1 MWYAGVS
8 SDTTLPNWP
17 RSYTNS
23 CSSSSLQLFL
33 YTISVRYTACMVR
46 KKYSSEYETE
56 LLQKAV
62 DETGSAR
69 SVFSQMS
76 VEEARRQRPL
86 IQYGGD
92 RKQTRVLFVTNDTSF
107 LNPTDDSLER
117 FFAVAGY
124 FDEMHIL
131 VLRTGSLPTKP
142 VLRVRSN
149 IWVYI
154 ASAKYWWWTPV
165 IAHEEIAPKQLSFAN
180 GFRADLIVALEPF
193 EAALAARWIGK
204 TFARPVQVHVRQN
217 FYRKGFKKLDPH
229 NKWRK
234 LIARYVLGRTNSI
247 RVQTDEIKQS
257 IEPLCP
263 KTANIDLLPWFYNFQ
278 SLTES
283 KVEFDVHEVYPMYKK
298 CILYIGPLDYTSTL
312 FSVIDVLKYVLANPS
327 VGLIVLGDGPIREE
341 CENKI
346 KKIGL
351 ETQVAFPKQVSDVT
365 PYLLTSDLMI
375 VTDQTALSD
384 ELVMQSAVAS
394 LPTIMSETE
403 ARSEVFVDGEN
414 GFVCPDD
421 ETCFIDKLK
430 QLVTDNDLR
439 NNFSKQLRDQVA
451 PRLATTA
458 FSYQERYRNTIES
471 AFLDNEEVATETK
484 VQAEE
489 N

>member
-1 MWYAGVS
+1 
-8 SDTTLPNWP
+8 
-17 RSYTNS
+17 
-23 CSSSSLQLFL
+23 
-33 YTISVRYTACMVR
+33 MVH
-46 KKYSSEYETE
+46 KKYGTEHEAE
-56 LLQKAV
+56 LLQKVV
-62 DETGSAR
+62 DERGGTK

-86 IQYGGD
+86 MQYGGN

-154 ASAKYWWWTPV
+154 ASAEYWWWTPV
-165 IAHEEIAPKQLSFAN
+165 IAHEVTAPKQLSFAN

-193 EAALAARWIGK
+193 ESALAAKWIGK
-204 TFARPVQVHVRQN
+204 TFDRPVQVHVRQN
-217 FYRKGFKKLDPH
+217 FYRKGFKKLDPN

-234 LIARYVLGRTNSI
+234 WIARYILARASSV
-247 RVQTDEIKQS
+247 RVQTDEIKQA
-257 IEPLCP
+257 IEPLC
-263 KTANIDLLPWFYNFQ
+263 KKAATIDLLPWFYNFS
-278 SLTES
+278 SLTEA
-283 KVEFDVHEVYPMYKK
+283 KVEFDVHEVYPMYEK
-298 CILYIGPLDYTSTL
+298 CILYIGPLDYTSTF
-312 FSVIDVLKYVLANPS
+312 FSAIDVLKYALANPS

-351 ETQVAFPKQVSDVT
+351 ETQVAFPKQVTDVT

-384 ELVMQSAVAS
+384 ELVMQGAVAS

-403 ARSEVFVDGEN
+403 ARSEVFTDGEN
-414 GFVCPDD
+414 SFVCPDD

-430 QLVTDNDLR
+430 QLVIDDDLR
-439 NNFSKQLRDQVA
+439 NNFSERLRDKIA
-451 PRLATTA
+451 PRLAATA
-458 FSYQERYRNTIES
+458 VSYQERYRNTIES
-471 AFLDNEEVATETK
+471 AFLDNDESPEEVK
-484 VQAEE
+484 VDDQA